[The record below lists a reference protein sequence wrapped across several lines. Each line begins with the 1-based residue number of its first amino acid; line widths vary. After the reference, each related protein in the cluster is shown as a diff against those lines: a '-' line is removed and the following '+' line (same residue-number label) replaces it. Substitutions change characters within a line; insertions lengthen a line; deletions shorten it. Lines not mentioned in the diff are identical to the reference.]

1 MAFVI
6 NIIVTIIFVLTST
19 FLMIRYSS
27 NVPKTP
33 LNTNVQKEIVSTW
46 SSYGDTIL
54 PGCWTGKEV
63 IINNVYLDSWKTQIL
78 TVFIPV
84 IDKNIIWDDIKNCNY
99 KTYQTVD
106 KIKWIYVKNLYIGN
120 VYIEKDWATYTL
132 KTF

>member
-33 LNTNVQKEIVSTW
+33 LNTNIQKEIVNTW
-46 SSYGDTIL
+46 SSYGDNIL
-54 PGCWTGKEV
+54 PGCWTWKEV

-84 IDKNIIWDDIKNCNY
+84 IDINEVWADIKNCNY

-106 KIKWIYVKNLYIGN
+106 KIKWIYVKNTYIWN
-120 VYIEKDWATYTL
+120 VYIEKDWTSYTL